1 MMAGMD
7 PRTAG
12 STPAWVCVIASDTTS
27 EGVRA
32 DAALRA

>member
-1 MMAGMD
+1 MMAAMD
-7 PRTAG
+7 PRAAG
-12 STPAWVCVIASDTTS
+12 GTPAWVCVIASDTTP